1 MQFRLLI
8 LATSVA
14 MTGFAGARTHAPV
27 TAVPQ
32 PETTSAVA
40 APVVAL
46 QPLTK
51 ALSARDELVQAAL
64 TALGPSVTNLS
75 RSNALELAFRA
86 YYTFKAAHPDEVQKP
101 YLYFVDY
108 GLDNHTARGYVF
120 DMDSLTLVDGP
131 FLVAHGKGSSKGDG
145 VPTRFSNRA
154 GGSTTSLGLY
164 VTGETYG
171 FSGHASGHLY
181 HSIGMRLDGKSGQ
194 FNSAARARGVVMH
207 GAPYVTSVRAGKS
220 QGCPAVA
227 PSRAQRLI
235 PMLANGSVVFLYS
248 PHDATWLQQDPWLND

>member
-1 MQFRLLI
+1 MQFRLLV

-14 MTGFAGARTHAPV
+14 MTGFAGVRSSASV
-27 TAVPQ
+27 TVTSK
-32 PETTSAVA
+32 PETTSAIATPVA
-40 APVVAL
+40 PL
-46 QPLTK
+46 QPLTN
-51 ALSARDELVQAAL
+51 ALSERDELVQAAL
-64 TALGPSVTNLS
+64 TALGSSATNLS
-75 RSNALELAFRA
+75 RDNALELAFRA

-108 GLDNHTARGYVF
+108 GLDNRTARGYVF
-120 DMDSLTLVDGP
+120 DMDKLELVDGP
-131 FLVAHGKGSSKGDG
+131 FRVAHGKGSSKGDG

-154 GGSTTSLGLY
+154 GASTTSLGLY

-181 HSIGMRLDGKSGQ
+181 HSIGLRMDGKSGQ

-220 QGCPAVA
+220 QGCPAVD
-227 PSRAQRLI
+227 PSRARRLI
-235 PMLANGSVVFLYS
+235 PMLANGSVIFLYS
-248 PHDATWLQQDPWLND
+248 PRDATWLEQDPWING